1 MRHFGYS
8 QGGHARILDAQ
19 TQENALRLLA
29 DLAQEKSVDP
39 LVRNTAVRIVTPV
52 LVAGAHRSPTTD
64 RRELEAIFETVK
76 YGNAEIEPFASG
88 LRYVADSRFADYF
101 ESPVDIINNCVRG
114 ACATDCDGHAVLIA
128 AMLGA
133 IGWKVGL
140 RAYGVKG
147 TGGYSHVYAVVA
159 FPKKPP
165 CRSVMGLDTTVPESS
180 VGWEPPKGDVLT
192 AWLE

>member
-1 MRHFGYS
+1 MKNFGLVHSPGVRYV
-8 QGGHARILDAQ
+8 DAES
-19 TQENALRLLA
+19 QENALRILA
-29 DLAQEKSVDP
+29 DLAQGASVDP

-52 LVAGAHRSPTTD
+52 LVAGAARTPTTD
-64 RRELEAIFETVK
+64 KRELDAVFDTVK
-76 YGNAEIEPFASG
+76 YGNPDIAPFVSG

-101 ESPVDIINNCVRG
+101 ESPIDVINNCVRG
-114 ACATDCDGHAVLIA
+114 ACASDCDGHAALIA
-128 AMLGA
+128 ALLGS

-140 RAYGVKG
+140 RAYGVPG
-147 TGGYSHVYAVVA
+147 RGFSHVYAVVA

-165 CRSVMGLDTTVPESS
+165 CTKVLGLDTTVPESS

>member
-1 MRHFGYS
+1 M
-8 QGGHARILDAQ
+8 
-19 TQENALRLLA
+19 RLLA

-64 RRELEAIFETVK
+64 MRELEAIFEAVK
-76 YGNAEIEPFASG
+76 YGNKDIQPFVSG

-101 ESPVDIINNCVRG
+101 ESPVDIINNCIRG
-114 ACATDCDGHAVLIA
+114 ACASDCDGHAGLIA
-128 AMLGA
+128 AMLA
-133 IGWKVGL
+133 SIGWKVGL
-140 RAYGVKG
+140 RAYGTPG
-147 TGGYSHVYAVVA
+147 SGGFSHVYPVVA

-165 CRSVMGLDTTVPESS
+165 VREVLGLDTTVPESS
-180 VGWEPPKGDVLT
+180 VGWEPPKGNVLT